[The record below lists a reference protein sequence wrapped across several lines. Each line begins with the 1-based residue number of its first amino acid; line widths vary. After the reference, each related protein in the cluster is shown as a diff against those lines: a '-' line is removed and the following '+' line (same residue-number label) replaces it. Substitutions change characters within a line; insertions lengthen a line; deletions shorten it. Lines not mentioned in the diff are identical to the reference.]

1 MGGLQTGSNYNVS
14 TRFTALVPENPLMI
28 PQRTSNPSYTTA
40 ELVYQLEMT
49 KTRLLVVHPDVLP
62 IAQAAAKQV
71 NLPESHIILIKTP
84 SVSHPSCNHPTLD
97 EIIASGL
104 SIPPAFTE
112 RRLSEGEAK
121 SKLALLSFSS
131 GTTGKPKAVK
141 VSHYA
146 IIANVIQKAAL
157 NTGSDRFKPGGAAT
171 GVLPLFHI
179 YGLIVNVSLFLS
191 SP

>member
-1 MGGLQTGSNYNVS
+1 MSSAAPIL
-14 TRFTALVPENPLMI
+14 EHPLMT

-49 KTRLLVVHPDVLP
+49 KTRLLIVHPDVLT

-71 NLPESHIILIKTP
+71 NLPESHIVLIKASAT
-84 SVSHPSCNHPTLD
+84 SCHHPALD

-112 RRLSEGEAK
+112 RRLSNEESK
-121 SKLALLSFSS
+121 SKLAFLSFSS

-146 IIANVIQKAAL
+146 VIANVIQKAAL
-157 NTGSDRFKPGGAAT
+157 NAGSDRFKPGGAAT

-179 YGLIVNVSLFLS
+179 YGLIVNVSPFLPS
-191 SP
+191 R